1 MPEPTGETGLP
12 EPGGPLSLVAL
23 GGGEVRVAYRQS
35 VTAQVVLAGRRPRPG
50 SWRVA
55 ARYEPVGG
63 YGRVALAAVGKPA
76 RTVVLAGQD
85 GAGLL
90 RYALSEA
97 GQDTPGRWLTGRVPH
112 SGAAAVG
119 QDTGGRAVL
128 AVLGNDGRLHVVR
141 QRGVGADGAF
151 QEWRAQP
158 VPRGQSG
165 PAHRTG

>member
-1 MPEPTGETGLP
+1 MP
-12 EPGGPLSLVAL
+12 L
-23 GGGEVRVAYRQS
+23 GGGAVRLAYRQS
-35 VTAQVVLAGRRPRPG
+35 ATAQVLLAERRPRPG
-50 SWRVA
+50 SWRLS

-76 RTVVLAGQD
+76 RTVVVAGRD
-85 GAGLL
+85 NAGLL
-90 RYALSEA
+90 RYALSDT
-97 GQDTPGRWLTGRVPH
+97 GQDTPGRWLTGKVPH

-119 QDTGGRAVL
+119 QDTDGRAVL

-141 QRGVGADGAF
+141 QRDVGADGAF

-165 PAHRTG
+165 PAKRAG